1 LRQRVAKRLPSTSSI
16 SQSQRA
22 GSQKSEFLERSLGV
36 RSRRLLMVIAQEPPQ
51 SLAALHG
58 ALAVN
63 ACIAREQHDIALSLM
78 IALGM
83 IVFDEFVQRPPQGTL
98 SQKDHLG
105 QALLLHRPDP
115 AS

>member
-1 LRQRVAKRLPSTSSI
+1 
-16 SQSQRA
+16 
-22 GSQKSEFLERSLGV
+22 
-36 RSRRLLMVIAQEPPQ
+36 MVIAQEPTQ

-83 IVFDEFVQRPPQGTL
+83 IVLDEFVQGPLQGAL
-98 SQKDHLG
+98 AQEDHLG
-105 QALLLHRPDP
+105 QALLLHRADP
-115 AS
+115 ALGIGIQVRTPRGQRERFNPT